1 MPLVTRIAQESR
13 TQPVLRVLSPLQ
25 LAEPALTILFVALA
39 DIVNLANKRQK
50 SLWIPPARSF
60 KEIYIDI

>member
-1 MPLVTRIAQESR
+1 MLLVMRLAQELR
-13 TQPVLRVLSPLQ
+13 TQMVLRGLSPLQ

-50 SLWIPPARSF
+50 SLWIQAARAF
-60 KEIYIDI
+60 KGDML